1 MLALFI
7 RLKRLGN
14 QAVTRKEI
22 TAVIMQLLAR
32 KEAVNLCGGKFEKL
46 SKVAKRALKR
56 RVLDN
61 SSWPRFVGPFALIT
75 RTREACTSLSTR
87 IIMTELKYVR
97 TVNCRILHDK
107 PASGLQ

>member
-32 KEAVNLCGGKFEKL
+32 RERTCAGGKIEKL

-56 RVLDN
+56 RVQN
-61 SSWPRFVGPFALIT
+61 KSNWPRFVGPLAMCTRVPETAHKPEYALHRDI
-75 RTREACTSLSTR
+75 E
-87 IIMTELKYVR
+87 
-97 TVNCRILHDK
+97 
-107 PASGLQ
+107 